1 MTGPEVGGEGPGREP
16 GRGTEHPEDVPA
28 RWFTARNGMRLA
40 ADEWGDPAAPA
51 VVLVHG
57 GGQTRHSWGGT
68 AAALAA
74 QGWHAVA
81 YDQRGHGRSDRA
93 PDRDYGN
100 QRFAEDVVDVAA
112 EVRAASG
119 VAPVLVGASLGGLAS
134 LLAEGDLAP
143 GTCRALVLV
152 DITPRMEPDGVRRI
166 VGFMLDRVEEGFGS
180 LEEAAAAIAEYQ
192 PHRPP
197 PSDLRG
203 LSKNLRRDPDGR
215 WRWHWDP
222 DFFLGPLPVGAGQA
236 HGRFEAATRALAV
249 PTLLVRGRLSDLVSE
264 ETAAEFLAL
273 CPRAGFV
280 DVSEAGHMVAG
291 DRNDAFTEAVA
302 TFLAGLPSPGQSP
315 PGQSPPGRPR

>member
-1 MTGPEVGGEGPGREP
+1 VPDDDPTADDL
-16 GRGTEHPEDVPA
+16 TDVPGLM
-28 RWFTARNGMRLA
+28 FTTRSGMNLA
-40 ADEWGDPAAPA
+40 ADAWGDPSHRA
-51 VVLVHG
+51 VILIHG

-68 AAALAA
+68 AEALAA
-74 QGWHAVA
+74 DGWYAVA

-100 QRFAEDVVDVAA
+100 ERFAEDVIDVAA
-112 EVRAASG
+112 TVRASTG
-119 VAPVLVGASLGGLAS
+119 IPPVLVGASLGGLAS
-134 LLAEGDLAP
+134 LLAEGDIAP
-143 GTCRALVLV
+143 GCCSALVLV

-166 VGFMLDRVEEGFGS
+166 VGFMLDKVHEGFGS

-222 DFFLGPLPVGAGQA
+222 DFFLGPYPIGTGQS
-236 HGRFEAATRALAV
+236 HPRFEAAARAVRV
-249 PTLLVRGRLSDLVSE
+249 PTMLVRGRLSDLVSE
-264 ETAAEFLAL
+264 ETAQEFLQL
-273 CPRAGFV
+273 CPSAEFV

-291 DRNDAFTEAVA
+291 DRNDVFTEAVA
-302 TFLAGLPSPGQSP
+302 GFLGRLPEPS
-315 PGQSPPGRPR
+315 

>member
-1 MTGPEVGGEGPGREP
+1 MGTHDSHPADPEHRGPEPHGQLPHEYEP
-16 GRGTEHPEDVPA
+16 DEPDT
-28 RWFTARNGMRLA
+28 WFENRTGMRIA
-40 ADEWGDPAAPA
+40 ADTWGDPADPA
-51 VVLVHG
+51 VILIHG

-68 AAALAA
+68 AAALSQ
-74 QGWHAVA
+74 QGWYAVA
-81 YDQRGHGRSDRA
+81 YDQRGHGVTDRA

-100 QRFAEDVVDVAA
+100 ERFATDVIDVATKVGA
-112 EVRAASG
+112 HSG
-119 VAPVLVGASLGGLAS
+119 VPPVLVGASLGGLAA
-134 LLAEGDLAP
+134 LLAEGDLSP
-143 GTCRALVLV
+143 GVCSALVLV

-166 VGFMLDRVEEGFGS
+166 VGFMLDKVHEGFAS

-222 DFFLGPLPVGAGQA
+222 DFFLGPYPVGTGQS
-236 HGRFEAATRALAV
+236 HPRFEAAARSLRV

-264 ETAAEFLAL
+264 ETAEEFLQL
-273 CPRAGFV
+273 CPQAGFV

-302 TFLAGLPSPGQSP
+302 DFLAGIH
-315 PGQSPPGRPR
+315 

>member
-1 MTGPEVGGEGPGREP
+1 MTEP
-16 GRGTEHPEDVPA
+16 D
-28 RWFTARNGMRLA
+28 RWFTNRAGMRIA
-40 ADEWGDPAAPA
+40 ADEWGDRTDPG

-68 AAALAA
+68 ASALAA
-74 QGWHAVA
+74 LGRYAVA
-81 YDQRGHGRSDRA
+81 YDQRGHGMTDRA

-100 QRFAEDVVDVAA
+100 QRFSEDLLDVVGSVTAD
-112 EVRAASG
+112 SG
-119 VAPVLVGASLGGLAS
+119 TPPVVVGASLGGLAA

-143 GTCRALVLV
+143 GTCSALVLV

-166 VGFMLDRVEEGFGS
+166 VGFMLDKVHEGFAS

-222 DFFLGPLPVGAGQA
+222 DFFLGPKPVGSGQS
-236 HGRFEAATRALAV
+236 HPRFEAAARAIEV
-249 PTLLVRGRLSDLVSE
+249 PTMLVRGRLSDLVSE
-264 ETAAEFLAL
+264 ETAREFLSL
-273 CPRAGFV
+273 CPEAEFV
-280 DVSEAGHMVAG
+280 DVTDAGHMVAG
-291 DRNDAFTEAVA
+291 DRNDLFTEAVA
-302 TFLAGLPSPGQSP
+302 GFVSRLG
-315 PGQSPPGRPR
+315 

>member
-1 MTGPEVGGEGPGREP
+1 MAPGEGIDDRDDARDPAETPPGHPHDEP
-16 GRGTEHPEDVPA
+16 D
-28 RWFTARNGMRLA
+28 RWFTNRVGMRIA
-40 ADEWGDPAAPA
+40 ADSWGDPAAKG

-68 AAALAA
+68 AAALAER
-74 QGWHAVA
+74 GWYAVA
-81 YDQRGHGRSDRA
+81 YDQRGHGRTDRA

-100 QRFAEDVVDVAA
+100 ERFAEDLIDVAA
-112 EVRAASG
+112 AVRARSG
-119 VAPVLVGASLGGLAS
+119 VPPVLVGASLGGLAA

-143 GTCRALVLV
+143 GHSSALVLV

-166 VGFMLDRVEEGFGS
+166 VGFMLDRVHEGFGS

-197 PSDLRG
+197 PRDLRG

-222 DFFLGPLPVGAGQA
+222 DFFLGPRPVGTGQSFP
-236 HGRFEAATRALAV
+236 RFEAAARSLSV
-249 PTLLVRGRLSDLVSE
+249 PTMLVRGRLSDLVSH
-264 ETAAEFLAL
+264 ETAEEFLAL
-273 CPRAGFV
+273 CPEAHYV

-291 DRNDAFTEAVA
+291 DRNDAFTDAVA
-302 TFLAGLPSPGQSP
+302 TFLDGLS
-315 PGQSPPGRPR
+315 R